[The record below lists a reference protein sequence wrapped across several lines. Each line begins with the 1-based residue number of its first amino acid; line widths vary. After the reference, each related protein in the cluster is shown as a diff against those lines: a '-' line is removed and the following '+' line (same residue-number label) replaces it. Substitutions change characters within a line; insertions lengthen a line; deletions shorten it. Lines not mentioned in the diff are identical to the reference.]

1 MVRSLPPA
9 AGFALFMIVLALA
22 AGSAWAKTKKVTDL
36 CQISHPSDT
45 AIAWECRPL
54 KWGDSPLKVFGPRWR
69 EGLRF
74 NRIDQRHFKAG
85 SFLKVPL
92 DMEALVDF
100 TPLPREYPEA
110 AEAEKFILID
120 LAEQYLGAYE
130 YGRLRYSFPI
140 ASGQSSNPTPTG
152 DFQVTAVDRGHQS
165 SLYKID
171 GTDIPYPMHYGLR
184 FYTSPEWVAY
194 WIHGRDMPG
203 YPASHG
209 CIGLYD
215 EEMQK
220 RYYKAP
226 GKPVL
231 QDATTLYRWAIGT
244 HPDSG
249 NLTSLKNGPKVLI
262 IGNPHPAT
270 TP

>member
-1 MVRSLPPA
+1 VRRLHLPP
-9 AGFALFMIVLALA
+9 GIALFVIMLAMA
-22 AGSAWAKTKKVTDL
+22 TGTAWAKPKKITDL
-36 CQISHPSDT
+36 CQVSYPSDAT
-45 AIAWECRPL
+45 IAWECRPL
-54 KWGDSPLKVFGPRWR
+54 VWGDSPLKVFGA
-69 EGLRF
+69 RF
-74 NRIDQRHFKAG
+74 DQRHFKAG

-152 DFQVTAVDRGHQS
+152 DFQVTATDRGHQS

-171 GTDIPYPMHYGLR
+171 RTDIPYPMHYGLR

-215 EEMQK
+215 ALPVGNRHASRQRQDDQLEERPQGANH
-220 RYYKAP
+220 RQP
-226 GKPVL
+226 PS
-231 QDATTLYRWAIGT
+231 R
-244 HPDSG
+244 
-249 NLTSLKNGPKVLI
+249 N
-262 IGNPHPAT
+262 NP
-270 TP
+270 